1 MYTTVTIILSYTK
14 EGEILDNRSL
24 QSKHATV
31 QHVYHNYLATYIPQ
45 FFVFTF
51 LQLFGSQISEITSE
65 AEISQ
70 QTTNISIGI

>member
-1 MYTTVTIILSYTK
+1 MFTTVTITLYTK
-14 EGEILDNRSL
+14 EGEKLDNISL
-24 QSKHATV
+24 QSKHATA
-31 QHVYHNYLATYIPQ
+31 QHVYQNYLATYIPQ

-51 LQLFGSQISEITSE
+51 LQLLGSQFSEIKSE